1 MKTTVQYIGQCSK
14 YFTNRYKMKK
24 GKNLGKLF
32 LAVLDDY
39 GIKSKLF
46 CITTDNG
53 SNNGSMA
60 EYIEKV
66 AENDPSFSFNEENMI
81 SCFVH
86 VINLVCHNLIEKGL
100 KARAPNDSANMEAV
114 MKDVSII

>member
-1 MKTTVQYIGQCSK
+1 M
-14 YFTNRYKMKK
+14 
-24 GKNLGKLF
+24 
-32 LAVLDDY
+32 LDDY

-46 CITTDNG
+46 CITTDNA

-66 AENDPSFSFNEENMI
+66 AEKNLSFSFNKEENMI
-81 SCFVH
+81 SCFAH